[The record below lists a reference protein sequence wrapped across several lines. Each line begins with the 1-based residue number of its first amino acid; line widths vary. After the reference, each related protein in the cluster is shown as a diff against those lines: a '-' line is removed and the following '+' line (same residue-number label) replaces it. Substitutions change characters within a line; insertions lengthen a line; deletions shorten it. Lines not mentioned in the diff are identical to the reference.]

1 MKNFV
6 SANQT
11 ALCPSGVPT
20 TFIIVLSMVSFLA
33 FTGNLLVIITFINT
47 VNLKTS
53 SNYFI
58 VNMAVSDLVSVIF
71 TWPLYATEGMLKAG
85 GSLITD
91 PTLTAIF
98 CKLGIYS
105 KAVSYA
111 VSILSLVLIAVD
123 RFIATAFP
131 LKASKVTRR
140 IRTTFLTLCWCVPAV
155 ILVPYFVYSKTLEI
169 EKHTFC
175 RNMMGHLELKIY
187 NFLGFTLFYC
197 APLVLIV
204 VLYSLIMKN
213 LRRRLEPESG
223 ERSGVMAKRLKQNQ
237 NVMKIFASIVLGF
250 FICWTPLYVY
260 MFLKSLYPSIFV
272 KCLLLKLVGSLY
284 YIFPQ
289 LSTAI
294 NPFILIT
301 LSSNYRAAIKSM
313 CASLLQKNCSRQDR
327 QFVPR
332 AIAPQRQT
340 VELLE
345 FNILSTK
352 ITQN

>member
-6 SANQT
+6 SSNQT
-11 ALCPSGVPT
+11 LCPSGVPT
-20 TFIIVLSMVSFLA
+20 TFIIILSTVSFLA
-33 FTGNLLVIITFINT
+33 LTGNLLIILTFIKT
-47 VNLKTS
+47 INLKTS
-53 SNYFI
+53 PNYFI
-58 VNMAVSDLVSVIF
+58 VNMAVSDLVCVLF
-71 TWPLYATEGMLKAG
+71 TWPLLATEGMLKVG

-91 PTLTAIF
+91 PTFAALF

-131 LKASKVTRR
+131 LEATKITRR
-140 IRTTFLTLCWCVPAV
+140 IRAIFLTLCWCLPA
-155 ILVPYFVYSKTLEI
+155 LVLAPFFVYSKVVEI
-169 EKHTFC
+169 EEHTFC

-187 NFLGFTLFYC
+187 NFLGFTVFYC
-197 APLVLIV
+197 APLVLIA

-213 LRRRLEPESG
+213 LRRRLEPG
-223 ERSGVMAKRLKQNQ
+223 INGRRNAVRAKRQKQNQ

-260 MFLKSLYPSIFV
+260 MFLKSLYPTIFV

-301 LSSNYRAAIKSM
+301 LSSNYRTAIKSM
-313 CASLLQKNCSRQDR
+313 CSCMLRKNHSG
-327 QFVPR
+327 QFAPR
-332 AIAPQRQT
+332 AIAPQGQI

-345 FNILSTK
+345 FNKLSTK
-352 ITQN
+352 TTHD